1 MKSLS
6 PQVSFGETKIFS
18 EVTVLFQGVLSI
30 KYLSL
35 TDTQNESATAYF
47 EIFWFSSKVRVFKCQ
62 GQTGNDM

>member
-6 PQVSFGETKIFS
+6 PQVCFGESKIFS
-18 EVTVLFQGVLSI
+18 EDTVLFQGVLSI

-35 TDTQNESATAYF
+35 VDRQNESAVAYF
-47 EIFWFSSKVRVFKCQ
+47 EMFWFSSKVRVFKCQ